1 MDRFFLVTASMA
13 CLTLG
18 VDAQRRPVS
27 AIEPERLTAHVR
39 VLASDAFEGR
49 APASVGEEKTLAYL
63 VSQFTELG
71 LQPGGDPDG
80 RGGRAWT
87 QDVPLAQAETVG
99 PVTASF
105 RIGGM
110 EQVLR
115 QGEDI
120 AIRATHLPT
129 AHVAVA
135 AAPLVFLGFGVNA
148 PERKWDDF
156 KGLDL
161 RGKIAIVLINDP
173 DFEVDLNGRFDGNA
187 MTYYGRW
194 TYKFEEAAKR
204 GALGVLVVHETAP
217 ATYGWATVKNSNT
230 QAMFDIIR
238 PDPSAVHSAVEG
250 WIQRAVAVDLFRNAG
265 LDFEAEKKRAQR
277 DDFTPVALPNSTF
290 SLAYD
295 VRQSQVVSKNVVAKL
310 PGATRPNETVIYTA
324 HWDHLG
330 IGSPDARGDRIFNGA
345 RDNALGTASLL
356 ELARVYAAAPRT
368 DRSVVFLALTAEEK
382 GLLGS
387 EYYAQHPLYPN
398 ETTAAV
404 YNMDGGSVQGR
415 SKDVAIAGEGRISLQ
430 EDLAT
435 AARRQGRAFSPDPN
449 PERGSFFRSDHFS
462 FAKVGVPAISFR
474 PGLDLVNGG
483 VAAGKAAADE
493 YTEKRYH
500 QPADEWSPGWDLS
513 GCALDVELLYTI
525 GRDMANSRTWPQWEA
540 GSEFKARR
548 DASAALRR

>member
-1 MDRFFLVTASMA
+1 MDRFFLVVTSVA
-13 CLTLG
+13 CLTLTG
-18 VDAQRRPVS
+18 EAQRRLVS
-27 AIEPERLTAHVR
+27 VIESDRLTAHVR

-49 APASVGEEKTLAYL
+49 APGSAGEEKTVAYL
-63 VSQFTELG
+63 VSQLTGLG
-71 LQPGGDPDG
+71 LQPGGDPNG

-87 QDVPLAQAETVG
+87 QNVPLAQAEIVG
-99 PVTASF
+99 PVTSSF
-105 RIGGM
+105 RTGGM
-110 EQVLR
+110 EQALR

-120 AIRATHLPT
+120 AVRATHLPT
-129 AHVAVA
+129 ARVSVA

-173 DFEVDLNGRFDGNA
+173 DFEADLKGRFDGKA

-217 ATYGWATVKNSNT
+217 AAYGWATVKNSNT
-230 QAMFDIIR
+230 EAMFDIIR
-238 PDPSAVHSAVEG
+238 PDPSAVHPAVEG
-250 WIQRAVAVDLFRNAG
+250 WIQRAIAIDLFRNAG

-290 SLAYD
+290 SLAYE
-295 VRQSQVVSKNVVAKL
+295 VKHAQVVSKNVVARL
-310 PGATRPNETVIYTA
+310 AGTTRPNETVIYAA

-330 IGSPDARGDRIFNGA
+330 IGAPDARGDRIFNGA

-356 ELARVYAAAPRT
+356 ELARVYAAASRT
-368 DRSVVFLALTAEEK
+368 ARSVVFLSLTAEEK

-387 EYYAQHPLYPN
+387 EYYAQHPLYPL

-404 YNMDGGSVQGR
+404 YNMDGGNVEGR
-415 SKDVAIAGEGRISLQ
+415 SNDVAIAGEGRISLQ
-430 EDLAT
+430 GDLAT
-435 AARRQGRAFSPDPN
+435 AARRQGREFSADPN
-449 PERGSFFRSDHFS
+449 PERGSFFRSDHFP

-474 PGLDLVNGG
+474 HGLDLVRGG
-483 VAAGKAAADE
+483 LAAGKAATDE
-493 YTEKRYH
+493 YIEKQYH
-500 QPADEWSPGWDLS
+500 QPADEWSSDWDLT
-513 GCALDVELLYTI
+513 GCAMDVELLYTI
-525 GRDMANSRTWPQWEA
+525 GRDTATSRTWPQWEA
-540 GSEFKARR
+540 SSEFKTRR
-548 DASAALRR
+548 DASAALRK

>member
-1 MDRFFLVTASMA
+1 M
-13 CLTLG
+13 
-18 VDAQRRPVS
+18 
-27 AIEPERLTAHVR
+27 
-39 VLASDAFEGR
+39 
-49 APASVGEEKTLAYL
+49 AYL

-105 RIGGM
+105 RTGGM
-110 EQVLR
+110 EQALR

-120 AIRATHLPT
+120 AVRATHLPT
-129 AHVAVA
+129 ARVSVA

-173 DFEVDLNGRFDGNA
+173 DFEVDLKGRFDGNA

-217 ATYGWATVKNSNT
+217 ATYGWATVENSNT
-230 QAMFDIIR
+230 EAMFDIIR
-238 PDPSAVHSAVEG
+238 PDPSAVHPAVEG
-250 WIQRAVAVDLFRNAG
+250 WIQRAVAVDLFSNAG

-295 VRQSQVVSKNVVAKL
+295 VKQSQVVSKNVVARL
-310 PGATRPNETVIYTA
+310 AGTTSRTRRWSTRLT
-324 HWDHLG
+324 G
-330 IGSPDARGDRIFNGA
+330 ITWASAPPMPRGDRIFNGA

-368 DRSVVFLALTAEEK
+368 ARSVVFLALTAEEK

-415 SKDVAIAGEGRISLQ
+415 SKDVAIAGEGKISLQ

-483 VAAGKAAADE
+483 VAAGKAAADD
-493 YTEKRYH
+493 TRRSGITSR
-500 QPADEWSPGWDLS
+500 PTSGRRTGISADARWMWNCSTRSGGTWRTRERGLS
-513 GCALDVELLYTI
+513 GKQAQS
-525 GRDMANSRTWPQWEA
+525 SRLGVTPV
-540 GSEFKARR
+540 RR
-548 DASAALRR
+548 